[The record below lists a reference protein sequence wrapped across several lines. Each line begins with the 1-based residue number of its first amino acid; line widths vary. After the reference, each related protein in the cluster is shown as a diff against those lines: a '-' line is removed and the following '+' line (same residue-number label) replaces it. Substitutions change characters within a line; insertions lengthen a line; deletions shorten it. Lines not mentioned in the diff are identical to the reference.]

1 MGIDCEFELSTHV
14 ATTTTVMSER
24 LQRSSR
30 LQDKQIKRTKLAAK
44 VKKKS
49 YRIMDDDS
57 SSDINLTD
65 DGNHSITSNN
75 TSFTTRQQIGSQGG
89 NFTRV

>member
-1 MGIDCEFELSTHV
+1 
-14 ATTTTVMSER
+14 MSER

-30 LQDKQIKRTKLAAK
+30 LQDKQIKQTKLAAK
-44 VKKKS
+44 ARKKS
-49 YRIMDDDS
+49 CRIVDDDS

-65 DGNHSITSNN
+65 DGNDSITSNN
-75 TSFTTRQQIGSQGG
+75 TSFTTRQQIGSRGG